1 MKKISVLLALMLAM
15 CSFTACGEN
24 NDSDEK
30 DAKSSESEQIDDDDD
45 DDDSKMSDKK
55 DDSDDDDDSKKSDK
69 KDDSDD
75 DDDSKK
81 SDKKDDSDDDDDSEK
96 SGGFVRGEVNDGV
109 YTNDFIGLTF
119 EIPDGWEVL
128 SYDEI
133 KATMD
138 VGLNAGGSD
147 FEADALLNS
156 TTYDLVARDAYKG
169 ESVMIIVED
178 LSKYPSNFTSEDFM
192 KAAKISTEYTLPD
205 VNIDWDLD
213 GEKDTLC
220 GIEFD
225 VYSME
230 AEIEAYGISMTQEY
244 HITEKDGYM
253 IVVTYSGTSLSEYED
268 SYTDFFKD

>member
-45 DDDSKMSDKK
+45 D
-55 DDSDDDDDSKKSDK
+55 SKKSDK

-75 DDDSKK
+75 DDDDGEKSDKKDDSDDDDDSEK

-178 LSKYPSNFTSEDFM
+178 LSKYPSTFTSEDFM

-230 AEIEAYGISMTQEY
+230 AEVEAYGISMTQEY

>member
-30 DAKSSESEQIDDDDD
+30 EAKSSESEQIDDDDD
-45 DDDSKMSDKK
+45 DDDSKKSDKK
-55 DDSDDDDDSKKSDK
+55 DDSDDDDSKKSDK
-69 KDDSDD
+69 KDDSD

-230 AEIEAYGISMTQEY
+230 AEVEAYGISMNQEY